1 MLANFLIGLR
11 EGLEAA
17 LIVGILISF
26 AITIDRRDIIPK
38 IWWGVLSAV
47 AVAFAT
53 GSLIFFV
60 LTESGDVIEP
70 IITGVLSVAAT
81 VLLTWMVLWMAK
93 TARTLKGSLENSMR
107 AGLSKSGLAI
117 SLVAFGAVVRE
128 GVETA
133 IFIWA
138 NVSSTGDGL
147 PAIGMA
153 FVGIAVAVALGWII
167 QRGLL
172 RINLG
177 TFFQWTSA
185 VLIVVAAG
193 ILAYGIHEF
202 QDVGL
207 LPAGAPVYDAT
218 AWLGKE
224 TIIGTFLYGLISYR
238 ANPTLLEVIVWA
250 CYLVPTMS
258 IFAVSAR
265 TAAKSRRLST
275 R

>member
-1 MLANFLIGLR
+1 
-11 EGLEAA
+11 
-17 LIVGILISF
+17 
-26 AITIDRRDIIPK
+26 
-38 IWWGVLSAV
+38 
-47 AVAFAT
+47 
-53 GSLIFFV
+53 
-60 LTESGDVIEP
+60 
-70 IITGVLSVAAT
+70 
-81 VLLTWMVLWMAK
+81 
-93 TARTLKGSLENSMR
+93 
-107 AGLSKSGLAI
+107 
-117 SLVAFGAVVRE
+117 
-128 GVETA
+128 
-133 IFIWA
+133 
-138 NVSSTGDGL
+138 
-147 PAIGMA
+147 MA

-202 QDVGL
+202 QEVGL

-258 IFAVSAR
+258 IFVVSAR